1 MGPLILKQVL
11 IWNLLNR
18 IYCKM
23 EERNQP
29 KPVEQ
34 QVYAQKDNLEAH
46 IIADMLRI
54 ESITTELREFKEDTK
69 QRLNKL
75 ENWLV
80 AIVGT
85 SFTTLIAVVIGLM
98 VNVFGK

>member
-1 MGPLILKQVL
+1 MKKPEQQKQL
-11 IWNLLNR
+11 
-18 IYCKM
+18 
-23 EERNQP
+23 
-29 KPVEQ
+29 EQ
-34 QVYAQKDNLEAH
+34 NKQVYAESNNLEAH

-69 QRLNKL
+69 HRLNKI

-85 SFTTLIAVVIGLM
+85 SFTTLIALVVGLL
-98 VNVFGK
+98 VNLFGS

>member
-1 MGPLILKQVL
+1 MKEQA
-11 IWNLLNR
+11 
-18 IYCKM
+18 
-23 EERNQP
+23 ET

-34 QVYAQKDNLEAH
+34 QVYANKDNLEAH

-54 ESITTELREFKEDTK
+54 ESITTELREFKDDTK

-85 SFTTLIAVVIGLM
+85 SFTTLVAVLVGILI
-98 VNVFGK
+98 NTFGS

>member
-1 MGPLILKQVL
+1 MK
-11 IWNLLNR
+11 
-18 IYCKM
+18 
-23 EERNQP
+23 EP
-29 KPVEQ
+29 KPEQ
-34 QVYAQKDNLEAH
+34 KIEQQSRQVYAESNNLEAH

-69 QRLNKL
+69 QRLNKI

-85 SFTTLIAVVIGLM
+85 SFTTLIAIVVSLL
-98 VNVFGK
+98 VNVFGS

>member
-1 MGPLILKQVL
+1 MK
-11 IWNLLNR
+11 
-18 IYCKM
+18 KT
-23 EERNQP
+23 QP
-29 KPVEQ
+29 KAMSEEK
-34 QVYAQKDNLEAH
+34 QVYAESNNLEAH

-69 QRLNKL
+69 TRLNKL

-85 SFTTLIAVVIGLM
+85 SFTTLVAVLVGLI
-98 VNVFGK
+98 VNMFTG

>member
-1 MGPLILKQVL
+1 MK
-11 IWNLLNR
+11 
-18 IYCKM
+18 
-23 EERNQP
+23 EP
-29 KPVEQ
+29 KPEQ
-34 QVYAQKDNLEAH
+34 RLEQQKQVYAETNNLEAH

-69 QRLNKL
+69 HRLNKI

-85 SFTTLIAVVIGLM
+85 SFTTLIAIVVSLL
-98 VNVFGK
+98 VNVFGS

>member
-1 MGPLILKQVL
+1 
-11 IWNLLNR
+11 
-18 IYCKM
+18 M

-34 QVYAQKDNLEAH
+34 EVYAQKDNLEAH

-54 ESITTELREFKEDTK
+54 ESITTELREFKDDTK

-85 SFTTLIAVVIGLM
+85 SFTTLIAVVIGLL

>member
-1 MGPLILKQVL
+1 MNKKLDPQQ
-11 IWNLLNR
+11 
-18 IYCKM
+18 
-23 EERNQP
+23 QP
-29 KPVEQ
+29 IETE
-34 QVYAQKDNLEAH
+34 VYANKDNLEAH

-69 QRLNKL
+69 VRLNKL

-85 SFTTLIAVVIGLM
+85 SFTTLVAVLIGLV
-98 VNVFGK
+98 VNVFGS

>member
-1 MGPLILKQVL
+1 MKEPI
-11 IWNLLNR
+11 
-18 IYCKM
+18 
-23 EERNQP
+23 P
-29 KPVEQ
+29 EQ
-34 QVYAQKDNLEAH
+34 KREQQSRQVYAESNNLEAH

-69 QRLNKL
+69 HRLNKI

-85 SFTTLIAVVIGLM
+85 SFTTLLALVVGLL
-98 VNVFGK
+98 VNFFGQ

>member
-1 MGPLILKQVL
+1 MKEP
-11 IWNLLNR
+11 
-18 IYCKM
+18 
-23 EERNQP
+23 QP
-29 KPVEQ
+29 EQ
-34 QVYAQKDNLEAH
+34 KLEQQSRQVYAESNNLEAH

-69 QRLNKL
+69 HRLNKI

-85 SFTTLIAVVIGLM
+85 SFTTLIAIVVGLL
-98 VNVFGK
+98 VNVFGS

>member
-1 MGPLILKQVL
+1 MK
-11 IWNLLNR
+11 
-18 IYCKM
+18 
-23 EERNQP
+23 EP
-29 KPVEQ
+29 KPEQ
-34 QVYAQKDNLEAH
+34 KREEQNRQVYAESNNLEAH

-69 QRLNKL
+69 HRLNKI

-85 SFTTLIAVVIGLM
+85 SFTTLVAIVVGLL
-98 VNVFGK
+98 VNIFGS

>member
-1 MGPLILKQVL
+1 MK
-11 IWNLLNR
+11 
-18 IYCKM
+18 
-23 EERNQP
+23 
-29 KPVEQ
+29 KPEPEQ
-34 QVYAQKDNLEAH
+34 KIEQQKQVYAESNNLEAH

-69 QRLNKL
+69 HRLNKM

-85 SFTTLIAVVIGLM
+85 SFTTLIAIVVSLL
-98 VNVFGK
+98 VNVFGS